1 MKINVIGARERYVLA
16 KPLCQT
22 EATLGEQP
30 FLLPFFL
37 LLVYN
42 PNLSP
47 LKSLSLPLDPYLSS
61 PPSLPAC
68 PPIASLSLS
77 LLVFFS
83 FQTNKFLTNWCR
95 YLYHILSIYLIHM
108 SFRIDRIDMDVAF
121 PCYKCDHQYYVL
133 NRSLHLK
140 GEEQESTAVLVWDPD
155 LYYASRLWRLP
166 TGLLYDANKFFN
178 AFRWTIWLVAD
189 VLGHIN
195 R

>member
-1 MKINVIGARERYVLA
+1 MSLEQEKDMYWQSHCARRKQHWGNNLFFY
-16 KPLCQT
+16 PSFFCWFTTQI
-22 EATLGEQP
+22 
-30 FLLPFFL
+30 FLPS
-37 LLVYN
+37 
-42 PNLSP
+42 SP
-47 LKSLSLPLDPYLSS
+47 SLSLWTLTFLHHQACLPVPPLPL
-61 PPSLPAC
+61 
-68 PPIASLSLS
+68 SLSLS